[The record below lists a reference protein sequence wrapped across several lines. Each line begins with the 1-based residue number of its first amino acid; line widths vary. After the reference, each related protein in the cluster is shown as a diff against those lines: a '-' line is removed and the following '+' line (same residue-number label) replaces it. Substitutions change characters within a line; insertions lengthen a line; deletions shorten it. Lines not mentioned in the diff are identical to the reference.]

1 MKNLFLIII
10 ITFNNLNAIKQTLDS
25 VINQSLENS
34 KYVIIVVD
42 NNLYI
47 LKSYN
52 VSDLKIYRLNSNSC
66 GTSKLRNVDIDY
78 SMGKYVHFLD
88 VMIG

>member
-1 MKNLFLIII
+1 M
-10 ITFNNLNAIKQTLDS
+10 TFNNLNAIKQTLDS
-25 VINQSLENS
+25 VINQSLDNS

-52 VSDLKIYRLNSNSC
+52 VSDLKNLSA
-66 GTSKLRNVDIDY
+66 KF
-78 SMGKYVHFLD
+78 K
-88 VMIG
+88 